1 MFLFV
6 IEETDKIM
14 KLQYRTRRRGFH
26 FYVQGQVLGLVK
38 ALTILN
44 AIYFDIP
51 QIKELSKLLFMKAGR
66 MTDKVDAKL
75 KKQEIVFDTAV
86 FHYELTFQNHG
97 FVEYMKALEERK
109 DTSMPIRA
117 GVFFDMFPF
126 CILYE
131 VSEFRAN
138 VK

>member
-1 MFLFV
+1 
-6 IEETDKIM
+6 M

-38 ALTILN
+38 TWPFFYLCFRKELMSYIL
-44 AIYFDIP
+44 

-86 FHYELTFQNHG
+86 FHFELEFDNQG
-97 FVEYMKALEERK
+97 YQKFLDALAERTEE
-109 DTSMPIRA
+109 SMPIRA
-117 GVFFDMFPF
+117 TVLFEMFPF

-131 VSEFRAN
+131 VNRDMRN
-138 VK
+138 

>member
-1 MFLFV
+1 MFLLV

-86 FHYELTFQNHG
+86 FHFELEFDNQG
-97 FVEYMKALEERK
+97 YQKYLEELASR
-109 DTSMPIRA
+109 TEASMPIRA
-117 GVFFDMFPF
+117 TVLFEMFPF

-131 VSEFRAN
+131 VNRN
-138 VK
+138 MRN